1 MSQGRRNELIGAVVV
16 TTFSRTELLKSC
28 LQSVLNA
35 TSREKIHLVVVLQK
49 GNIDTER
56 IVSSFMHDIDTLIIV
71 DGSRRSVIE
80 NINFNRALAY
90 DYCFD
95 TLRCPWV
102 LGIEDDT
109 QISRDAIVFS
119 NFIMKKYSANRSFR
133 ICNLGSKDPFSQ
145 ENDYSI
151 FRWGIL
157 GQGSTISADTWRKI
171 KKSKSFKNLESSPL
185 DGIMEHYLKTG
196 FCVFPNRSRIRDEG
210 WSGTH
215 SNSNSEDEHF
225 KAIRD
230 SFVENPHKTEG
241 YFLNQ
246 IRASWR
252 FDQVCYRRSENIYYL
267 IKNLLLSSKYSS
279 RALRLKK
286 FFRKLSKI

>member
-1 MSQGRRNELIGAVVV
+1 MSQDSRDELIGAVVV

-49 GNIDTER
+49 GIIETEK
-56 IVSSFMHDIDTLIIV
+56 IVSSFMNDIDTLIIV

-95 TLRCPWV
+95 TLRSPWV

-119 NFIMKKYSANRSFR
+119 NFILKKYSANRSFR
-133 ICNLGSKDPFSQ
+133 ICNLGSKDSFSQ
-145 ENDYSI
+145 ENEYSI

-157 GQGSTISADTWRKI
+157 GQGSTISANTWRKI
-171 KKSKSFKNLESSPL
+171 KRSKSFKNLQSSPL
-185 DGIMEHYLKTG
+185 DGIMEHFLKTG

-230 SFVENPHKTEG
+230 SFVENPCIAEG
-241 YFLNQ
+241 YLLNQ

-252 FDQVCYRRSENIYYL
+252 FDQVGYKRSENIYYL

-279 RALRLKK
+279 SALRLKK